1 MITRRGWALTGAA
14 FGLFIAGRILGLVE
28 LAVLAVAAV
37 LTLLVAFVWVRVR
50 APRLIARRELKE
62 RLQVGVQGRV
72 DVVVQATEQ
81 TATHS
86 VNDAFDGGRRAARL
100 LLAPLHA
107 GEEARAAYRFPTER
121 RGRFE
126 VGPLRVTLTDPFG
139 LVERTQFVLS
149 TEEVIVYPRVR
160 DVLPPP
166 EMGGLDLD
174 REQPNV
180 RSRIESS
187 GDFHTLRDYAPGDDL
202 RHVHWR
208 STARRGHLMMRQ
220 NEARRRTPVL
230 VLLDVRPGA
239 YDRAAFERAVEACA
253 SIVTAIDRTDRP
265 VEVMLSTGRVIGA
278 AGRRHLG
285 TVMDELAVVEPHGPD
300 RLVVAET
307 RRRSGAVVAIVGR
320 ALPNDA
326 AAFAVLVRD
335 GGQLTIVASMPE
347 AGVVSLHSRRLR
359 SPIVVTNGTDR
370 PFPDSWNEAVIRWQ
384 PRARRSPSQS
394 PAPA

>member
-1 MITRRGWALTGAA
+1 MITRRGWALAGAVL
-14 FGLFIAGRILGLVE
+14 GLFVAGRILGLVQ
-28 LAVLAVAAV
+28 LAVLAVVAA
-37 LTLLVAFVWVRVR
+37 LTLGAAMVWVRIR
-50 APRLIARRELKE
+50 APQLIARRELKE

-72 DVVVQATEQ
+72 DVVVQAVQ
-81 TATHS
+81 PTATLS

-100 LLAPLHA
+100 LLAPLRP
-107 GEEARAAYRFPTER
+107 GEQARAAYRFPTDR
-121 RGRFE
+121 RGRYE

-174 REQPNV
+174 REQPQV
-180 RSRIESS
+180 RSRIEPS
-187 GDFHTLRDYAPGDDL
+187 GEFHTLREYAPGDDL

-208 STARRGHLMMRQ
+208 STARRGQLMMRQ

-230 VLLDVRPGA
+230 LMLDVRPGSH
-239 YDRAAFERAVEACA
+239 DRASFERAVEACA
-253 SIVTAIDRTDRP
+253 SIVSAIDRTDRP
-265 VEVMLSTGRVIGA
+265 VAVMLSTGRTIGA

-300 RLVVAET
+300 RIVAAES
-307 RRRSGAVVAIVGR
+307 RRRSGALVAIMGR
-320 ALPNDA
+320 PLAQDSAALG
-326 AAFAVLVRD
+326 VLVRD
-335 GGQLTIVASMPE
+335 GGQLTVVACMPD
-347 AGVVSLHSRRLR
+347 AGVVTLRSRRVR
-359 SPIVVTNGTDR
+359 HPIVVPNGPERSFT
-370 PFPDSWNEAVIRWQ
+370 DSWNEAVVRWQ
-384 PRARRSPSQS
+384 PRARRSPSAS